1 MGGRRSHLGHRDT
14 PSAERLNSVDYGAR
28 QQHWFETMATQHVL
42 AGMSDNPVQFRQDPM
57 MALLNQAYRA
67 RSGQDD
73 VQIPYLSVPF

>member
-1 MGGRRSHLGHRDT
+1 
-14 PSAERLNSVDYGAR
+14 
-28 QQHWFETMATQHVL
+28 MATQHVL

-73 VQIPYLSVPF
+73 GQIPYLSVPF